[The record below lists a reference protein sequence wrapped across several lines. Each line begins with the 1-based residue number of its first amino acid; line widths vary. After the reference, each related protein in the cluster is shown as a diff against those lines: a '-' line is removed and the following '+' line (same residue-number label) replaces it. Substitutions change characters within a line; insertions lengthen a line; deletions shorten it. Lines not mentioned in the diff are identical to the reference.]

1 MLTLRTRSAFSA
13 LSLALALILS
23 LPISGFGQTFRGGIV
38 GAVTDQSGAA
48 VAGAQVIATEA
59 STNTSYKV
67 VSSSA
72 GEFAFAN
79 VPLGS
84 YAVTVTASGFK
95 TVKVEKVPVTAG
107 STYTLP
113 VRLPIASAGET
124 VEVTADALALDTE
137 SDQQSAVLPEAVVQ
151 NLPNSG
157 RDYTQLIG
165 QTTGFAGAQTGG
177 GGYNFSVNGSRS
189 NAVNW
194 QIEGTDNNDLWW
206 NIPAVNQTGVN
217 GIAGV
222 IFPIDAIE
230 NFSIVTAGSTEIGRN
245 PGGTVNLTVKS
256 GSNTLHGTA
265 FYFNHNEAFQAT
277 NPFASS
283 KPETRNQHYGFSA
296 GGPILKDKLFYFVA
310 GEHQG
315 FLIGA
320 SNAATEPSAAYQ
332 TAAYAILDSYGV
344 AHNSVAHNLLYGN
357 GSDAGLWPSS
367 ALNGVAAANNYTA
380 TGNVIGHSFNG
391 VVKLDGQLTD
401 KDHIA
406 FNWFIGQGNQ
416 TAPST
421 SALSPYFEVAPIH
434 VQNYSLVYNRLISP
448 SISNQ
453 LAAGV
458 SYFNQVFADA
468 DTNFNPVGLGLDT
481 GVTDPSLAGAPHL
494 IIGPPSAGSGLFAA
508 GGGFD
513 PIGVTS
519 PSGRQ
524 DITGHL
530 DEDLSWTK
538 GAHQLHF
545 GGELRKAQVNDF
557 YQTGKRGTIYFDGSQ
572 GPWAKDA
579 SITDP
584 NLRYLADFLAGEFDP
599 NYSNIVL
606 GDPKRL
612 VYVNTFAL
620 FAQDAWQINKRL
632 NVNVGLRY
640 DYEGPV
646 HSGES
651 NLSIFDP
658 TKTTGLAVVGQDV
671 SNIYQKF
678 WGGISPRVGFAYRL
692 DANGKSVLRGGYG
705 FYGDSVF
712 MKSILQN
719 NGAQNISVF
728 GPEFNPAGTQKVAQA
743 AGLTNTVIASGVP
756 IYQTYAAALAG
767 QGTVAI
773 STFDK
778 NFRPSYTQT
787 YDLNIQH
794 SFSSNVIWQV
804 GYVGTQGI
812 HLLGLFDINPESVG
826 SASLTNPNVTRP
838 YYSQFSN
845 FTVIDEARSNLGS
858 NYNSLQ
864 TTLRVQNYRGFTSQL
879 GYTWAHALD
888 YETGLLPY
896 VPQDPTNER
905 AEYGNSDFDVRHT
918 FSGYI
923 DYQVPAFHGPKRLT
937 HGWDLSSALAIHGG
951 TPYTVVSAN
960 NPSGNGEGADRAV
973 QVVAHPS
980 AGVSHKIVP
989 ASSGSAAY
997 VQWFSSSAFQDAAS
1011 GKYSPTRRGQNYNPG
1026 YNSIDLAV
1034 VKNTPITERINAQ
1047 LRADIINVFNRT
1059 NLAPVGFPTAGETS
1073 TIGSTIGQYLG
1084 NPGIGPGEPVNA
1096 QLALKIIF

>member
-1 MLTLRTRSAFSA
+1 
-13 LSLALALILS
+13 
-23 LPISGFGQTFRGGIV
+23 
-38 GAVTDQSGAA
+38 
-48 VAGAQVIATEA
+48 
-59 STNTSYKV
+59 
-67 VSSSA
+67 
-72 GEFAFAN
+72 
-79 VPLGS
+79 
-84 YAVTVTASGFK
+84 
-95 TVKVEKVPVTAG
+95 
-107 STYTLP
+107 
-113 VRLPIASAGET
+113 
-124 VEVTADALALDTE
+124 
-137 SDQQSAVLPEAVVQ
+137 
-151 NLPNSG
+151 
-157 RDYTQLIG
+157 
-165 QTTGFAGAQTGG
+165 
-177 GGYNFSVNGSRS
+177 VNGSRS

-222 IFPIDAIE
+222 IFPIDAIQ

-277 NPFASS
+277 NPFETK

-296 GGPILKDKLFYFVA
+296 GGPILRNKLFYFVA

-320 SNAATEPSAAYQ
+320 SNAATEPSADYQ
-332 TAAYAILDSYGV
+332 TAAYKILDFYNV
-344 AHNSVAHNLLYGN
+344 AHNPVAHNLLYGT
-357 GSDAGLWPSS
+357 GSYSGLWPSS

-401 KDHIA
+401 KDHVA
-406 FNWFIGQGNQ
+406 FDWFVGQGNQ

-421 SALSPYFEVAPIH
+421 STLSTYFEVAPIH
-434 VQNYSLVYNRLISP
+434 VQNYSLVYNRLFSS

-458 SYFNQVFADA
+458 SYFNQVFSDA

-481 GVTDPSLAGAPHL
+481 GVSSPSLAGAPHL

-513 PIGVTS
+513 PLGVTS

-530 DEDLSWTK
+530 DNDLAWTK
-538 GAHQLHF
+538 GAHQLHI
-545 GGELRKAQVNDF
+545 GGEFRKAQVNDF
-557 YQTGKRGTIYFDGSQ
+557 YQTGARGTIYFDGSQ
-572 GPWAKDA
+572 GPWATDK

-584 NLRYLADFLAGEFDP
+584 NLRYLADFLAGKFDP

-620 FAQDAWQINKRL
+620 FAQDAWQISKRL
-632 NVNVGLRY
+632 SLNFGLRY

-646 HSGES
+646 HTGQP

-658 TKTTGLAVVGQDV
+658 TQASGLAVVGQDV

-692 DANGKSVLRGGYG
+692 DANGKSVIRGGYG

-728 GPEFNPAGTQKVAQA
+728 GPEFNPAGSQKVAQA
-743 AGLTNTVIASGVP
+743 SGLTNIVIAAGVP
-756 IYQTYAAALAG
+756 IYHTYADALAG

-787 YDLNIQH
+787 YDLNLQH
-794 SFSSNVIWQV
+794 SFNSNVIWQV

-812 HLLGLFDINPESVG
+812 HLLGLFDINPETVG
-826 SASLTNPNVTRP
+826 SANLANPNVTRP
-838 YYSQFSN
+838 YYKQFSN
-845 FTVIDEARSNLGS
+845 FTTIDEARSNLGS

-864 TTLRVQNYRGFTSQL
+864 TTLRVQNYHGLTSQL

-923 DYQVPAFHGPKRLT
+923 DYQVPAFNGPKRLT
-937 HGWDLSSALAIHGG
+937 HGWDLTSSLAIHGG
-951 TPYTVVSAN
+951 TPYTVTSAS

-973 QVVAHPS
+973 QVVKNPS
-980 AGVSHKIVP
+980 AGVSHSIIP
-989 ASSGSAAY
+989 AGSGSAAY
-997 VQWFSSSAFQDAAS
+997 VQWFSSTAFVDAAP
-1011 GKYSPTRRGQNYNPG
+1011 GKYSTTRRGQNYNPG

-1034 VKNTPITERINAQ
+1034 VKNTPITQRVNAQ
-1047 LRADIINVFNRT
+1047 LRADIINVFNHT

-1073 TIGSTIGQYLG
+1073 TIGATIGQYLG
-1084 NPGIGPGEPVNA
+1084 NPGIGPGEPVNV

>member
-1 MLTLRTRSAFSA
+1 MPYLRTRSAFTA
-13 LSLALALILS
+13 LSLLIAVLITLS
-23 LPISGFGQTFRGGIV
+23 ATGFSQTFRGGITGV
-38 GAVTDQSGAA
+38 VTDPSGAA
-48 VAGAQVIATEA
+48 VAGAQVIAVETA
-59 STNTSYKV
+59 TNTSYKS

-72 GEFAFAN
+72 GEFTFAN
-79 VPLGS
+79 VPLGN
-84 YAVTVTASGFK
+84 YTVTVTASSFK
-95 TVKVEKVPVTAG
+95 TIKVEKIPVTAG
-107 STYTLP
+107 STYALP
-113 VRLPIASAGET
+113 VRLPVATAGET
-124 VEVTADALALDTE
+124 VEVTADALALDTV
-137 SDQQSAVLPEAVVQ
+137 SDQQSAVLPEVVVQ

-277 NPFASS
+277 NPFESR

-296 GGPILKDKLFYFVA
+296 GGPILKDKLFYFLA

-344 AHNSVAHNLLYGN
+344 AHNPVAHNLLYGT
-357 GSDAGLWPSS
+357 GSDSGLWPSS
-367 ALNGVAAANNYTA
+367 ALNGAAQANNYTA
-380 TGNVIGHSFNG
+380 TGNIIGHSFNG
-391 VVKLDGQLTD
+391 VLKLDGQLTE

-406 FNWFIGQGNQ
+406 LDWFVGQGNQ

-421 SALSPYFEVAPIH
+421 SALSTYFEVAPIH
-434 VQNYSLVYNRLISP
+434 VQNYSLVYNRLVSP
-448 SISNQ
+448 AISNQ

-458 SYFNQVFADA
+458 SYFNQVFSDA

-481 GVTDPSLAGAPHL
+481 GVSDPTLAGAPHL

-513 PIGVTS
+513 PLGVTS

-530 DEDLSWTK
+530 DDDLAWTK
-538 GAHQLHF
+538 GAHQLHI
-545 GGELRKAQVNDF
+545 GGEFRKAQVNDF
-557 YQTGKRGTIYFDGSQ
+557 YQTGARGTIYFDGSQ
-572 GPWAKDA
+572 GPWSKK
-579 SITDP
+579 SVSDP
-584 NLRYLADFLAGEFDP
+584 NLLYLADFLAGYFDP

-606 GDPKRL
+606 GDSKRL

-620 FAQDAWQINKRL
+620 FAQDAWQISKRL
-632 NVNVGLRY
+632 SLNFGLRY

-646 HSGES
+646 HTGQP

-658 TKTTGLAVVGQDV
+658 TQTSGLAVVGQDV

-678 WGGISPRVGFAYRL
+678 WGGVSPRVGFAYRL
-692 DANGKSVLRGGYG
+692 DADGKSVLRGGYG

-728 GPEFNPAGTQKVAQA
+728 GPEFNPAGSQKVAQA
-743 AGLTNTVIASGVP
+743 AGLPNTVIANNVP

-794 SFSSNVIWQV
+794 SFGSNVIWQI

-812 HLLGLFDINPESVG
+812 HLLGLFDINPETAG
-826 SASLTNPNVTRP
+826 SANLANPNVTRP
-838 YYSQFSN
+838 YYSKFSN

-864 TTLRVQNYRGFTSQL
+864 TSLRVQNYHGITSQL
-879 GYTWAHALD
+879 GYTRAHALD

-905 AEYGNSDFDVRHT
+905 AEYGNSDFDVRNT

-923 DYQVPAFHGPKRLT
+923 DYQVPAFNGPKRLT
-937 HGWDLSSALAIHGG
+937 HGWDLTSSLAIHGG
-951 TPYTVVSAN
+951 TPYTVVSAS

-973 QVVAHPS
+973 QVVKNPS
-980 AGVSHKIVP
+980 AGISHSIIP
-989 ASSGSAAY
+989 GSSGSAAY
-997 VQWFSSSAFQDAAS
+997 VQWFSSTAFVDAAS
-1011 GKYSPTRRGQNYNPG
+1011 GQYSPTRRGQNYNPG

-1034 VKNTPITERINAQ
+1034 VKNTPITERVSAQ
-1047 LRADIINVFNRT
+1047 LRADIINVFNHT

-1073 TIGSTIGQYLG
+1073 TIGGTIGQYLG